1 MISTRQVYEHI
12 FSLENAKENSEKLIQ
27 ELAWRDYWQQV
38 WIAKGDA
45 IHKDLK
51 QEQKPISNYQVPKAI
66 VEASTG
72 IEVVDKAIKELYETG
87 YMHNH
92 IRMYVASIC
101 CNLAHSHWLIPAR
114 WMFAH
119 LLDGDIASNQLSW
132 QWVAAAFSNKK
143 YYANQE
149 NINRFFYSS
158 QQGTFLDVPYES
170 FGNMEMPE
178 VLKETTSF
186 DVDLCLPKGER
197 LEVLENQSS
206 LIYNYYNLDPNWHK
220 GEDFQR
226 ILLLEPSHFDKYPVS
241 QKCIDFVIG
250 LVGNIQGIQLFVGEF
265 DELLA
270 QISAEKIIYKEHPLN
285 RHYQGHQEPREW
297 LSTVIGYY
305 PSFFSFWKKCKKELF

>member
-12 FSLENAKENSEKLIQ
+12 ISLENAKENSEKLIQ

-51 QEQKPISNYQVPKAI
+51 QEQKPISNYQV
-66 VEASTG
+66 
-72 IEVVDKAIKELYETG
+72 
-87 YMHNH
+87 HNH
-92 IRMYVASIC
+92 MRMYVASIC
-101 CNLAHSHWLIPAR
+101 CNMAHSHWLIPAR
-114 WMFAH
+114 WMYAH

-132 QWVAAAFSNKK
+132 QWVAGAFSKKK

-186 DVDLCLPKGER
+186 DVDLCLLKGER

-297 LSTVIGYY
+297 LSTVTGYY